1 MHYQE
6 LDNRQLTCPQPVI
19 NTKKALEELL
29 QEVEG
34 SFTLKVLVDNETA
47 RENVARFAKK
57 QGCEVDDGA
66 EEDYYYVS
74 IKGTAREASA
84 AGQLEKTDLSNEELS
99 CCGVGDTGGKILM
112 ITSSTLGEGDQEL
125 GNLLMRSFIFTLKDT
140 GSLPSQMM
148 FLNSGVYLT
157 TEGSPVLEELQNL
170 EEDGVK
176 IVSCGTC
183 LDYYNLKDKLR
194 VGEVTNMYDTVE
206 NLFSSSRCITV

>member
-1 MHYQE
+1 MNYRE

-19 NTKKALEELL
+19 NTKKALEEFL

-34 SFTLKVLVDNETA
+34 SFILKVLVDNETA

-57 QGCEVDDGA
+57 QGYEVDDGL
-66 EEDYYYVS
+66 EENYYFVS

-84 AGQLEKTDLSNEELS
+84 GQLENTDLSKEEAS
-99 CCGVGDTGGKILM
+99 CCEVGDAVGKILM

-148 FLNSGVYLT
+148 FLNNGIYLT
-157 TEGSPVLEELQNL
+157 TEGSPVLEELKNL
-170 EEDGVK
+170 EESGVK

-206 NLFSSSRCITV
+206 NLFSSYRCITL